1 MTDHDLF
8 PAAIETERLR
18 LRQLD
23 RGTVGT
29 LDLYEIT
36 GRSETIEEETRY
48 LTMEPHDTPEETRDM
63 IAGGEDQRE
72 NADGAVYAVYPREGE
87 SGAGEIAGTTSL
99 TCLWDRREARPG
111 IMLRKRFWGRGYSGE
126 RAMALMKLAFDRLDL
141 EIFSPAHF
149 DGNENSRRAIEK
161 YVGRVGGQYE
171 GVLRNWVPDGD
182 EIHDLHRYSVS
193 RAEWG
198 ANRPADLAVEFGDGE
213 VANDE

>member
-1 MTDHDLF
+1 MTHRDLF
-8 PAAIETERLR
+8 PATIETERLR

-23 RGTVGT
+23 RETVDT

-48 LTMEPHDTPEETRDM
+48 LTLDPHDTPKETRDM
-63 IAGGEDQRE
+63 VVETTDAWGDGE
-72 NADGAVYAVYPREGE
+72 AAHYAVFPREGE
-87 SGAGEIAGTTSL
+87 DGAGEIAGTTSL
-99 TCLWDRREARPG
+99 ACLWDRREARPG
-111 IMLRKRFWGRGYSGE
+111 IMLRKPFWGRGYSGE